1 MITTTASTRRR
12 IVAAPLH
19 SSQGQFW
26 TFEANGQHRTLDYWT
41 HPFLVL
47 AWDATQDEGVPFV
60 LISGDTDTENLWVEP
75 GFDVEFHIP
84 ECDPRFPYSVTE
96 HHREKF
102 GEFGGYRH
110 RQGYG
115 VVHISGQDV
124 TFEDE
129 GHTRPHL

>member
-1 MITTTASTRRR
+1 MTE
-12 IVAAPLH
+12 PLY
-19 SSQGQFW
+19 SSELHFW
-26 TFEANGQHRTLDYWT
+26 TFEVEGHQRTLDYWT

-47 AWDATQDEGVPFV
+47 AWDATQRDPEGQGFI
-60 LISGDTDTENLWVEP
+60 LISGDAGTEDLWVKP
-75 GFDVEFHIP
+75 GFDVKFHIP
-84 ECDPRFPYSVTE
+84 ECDPRFPYSPTE
-96 HHREKF
+96 HHRQKF

-129 GHTRPHL
+129 GHARFHP